1 MVSLQAG
8 ELRKHSGR
16 GYNISFTMLNKS
28 NNIKNS
34 SDIKNSS
41 EDKEELHQPQQQL
54 TNKRKTIRERRVYT
68 TGIEGRRVTSSVL
81 IKKQRRTCPPVII
94 THIDIHHGQQVSDV
108 LSIHV
113 FVLVHKS
120 RTLSHKCRYTLSLR
134 MVLPPQLL
142 SLSTSKVYVHAQYA

>member
-1 MVSLQAG
+1 MFFVTVVSLQAG

-16 GYNISFTMLNKS
+16 GHNS

-54 TNKRKTIRERRVYT
+54 TNKRKTIRERKVYT

-81 IKKQRRTCPPVII
+81 IKNREACHCYII
-94 THIDIHHGQQVSDV
+94 AL
-108 LSIHV
+108 LSTSNVRIP
-113 FVLVHKS
+113 
-120 RTLSHKCRYTLSLR
+120 SHECRYTLSLR
-134 MVLPPQLL
+134 MFLPPQLL
-142 SLSTSKVYVHAQYA
+142 SLSTSNVYVHGQYA